1 MTPDQLTR
9 AASEL
14 EAALN
19 YLDIEPGHTTEA
31 QLAADD
37 AAILP
42 ALVDGQAP
50 TATRQNITAS
60 SAGKFAH
67 NPTVHFENTPA
78 SSAGNFPERSIP

>member
-9 AASEL
+9 AASEI

-19 YLDIEPGHTTEA
+19 HLDIEPGHTTEA

-42 ALVDGQAP
+42 ALVDGEP
-50 TATRQNITAS
+50 VI
-60 SAGKFAH
+60 
-67 NPTVHFENTPA
+67 TPA
-78 SSAGNFPERSIP
+78 QKIRVNDRRENSNQLTSPA